1 MDQKFD
7 SLNQNLVKL
16 LEEADNLTLTTFTFD
31 LLDCIW
37 SDIIEEADEEL
48 STELVEA
55 YAHEVESSL
64 QIMNPELK
72 EDVNTLE
79 KILKELKICIE
90 STK

>member
-1 MDQKFD
+1 MDQKFVD
-7 SLNQNLVKL
+7 LKENLIKI
-16 LEEADNLTLTTFTFD
+16 LEESDNLILTVFTFD

-48 STELVEA
+48 SIELVEA

-79 KILKELKICIE
+79 KVLSKLKICQE
-90 STK
+90 FTQ

>member
-1 MDQKFD
+1 MDQKFVE
-7 SLNQNLVKL
+7 LKENLVKI
-16 LEEADNLTLTTFTFD
+16 LEEADNLILTTFTFD

-37 SDIIEEADEEL
+37 SDIIEETDEEL

-79 KILKELKICIE
+79 KVLSKLKICLE
-90 STK
+90 PTQ

>member
-37 SDIIEEADEEL
+37 SDIIEETDEEL
-48 STELVEA
+48 SIELVEA

-79 KILKELKICIE
+79 KILNELKICLE